1 MVNSKKLSISKIKKL
16 LTLFK
21 FIVSQRSDNKTTALS
36 FLDENS
42 INDISES
49 IYNILY
55 NEKLNLNLSKA
66 QKAKL
71 KKIIKRNSRIFEDIS
86 KRNIPVKRRHT
97 KIIQQ
102 GSGIGT
108 ILFTLILVLTSLL
121 KNWHGSPAS
130 VACGLRPH

>member
-1 MVNSKKLSISKIKKL
+1 MINSKKLSISKIKKL

-21 FIVSQRSDNKTTALS
+21 FIVSQRSDNKTTVLS
-36 FLDENS
+36 FLDEKS

-55 NEKLNLNLSKA
+55 NEKLNLNLSKTR
-66 QKAKL
+66 KAKL
-71 KKIIKRNSRIFEDIS
+71 KKIIKPNSRIFEDIS

-102 GSGIGT
+102 GTGIGT
-108 ILFTLILVLTSLL
+108 ILLTLIPVLTSLL
-121 KNWHGSPAS
+121 TK
-130 VACGLRPH
+130 RK

>member
-1 MVNSKKLSISKIKKL
+1 MINSKKLSISKIKKL

-42 INDISES
+42 TNDISES

-71 KKIIKRNSRIFEDIS
+71 KKIIKPNSRIFEDIS
-86 KRNIPVKRRHT
+86 KRNIPVK
-97 KIIQQ
+97 KD
-102 GSGIGT
+102 
-108 ILFTLILVLTSLL
+108 ILKSFNKVVELVQFFS
-121 KNWHGSPAS
+121 
-130 VACGLRPH
+130 R

>member
-1 MVNSKKLSISKIKKL
+1 MVNSKKVSISKIKKL

-21 FIVSQRSDNKTTALS
+21 FIVSQRSDNKTTVLS
-36 FLDENS
+36 FLDEKS

-55 NEKLNLNLSKA
+55 NEKLNLNLSKTR
-66 QKAKL
+66 KAKL
-71 KKIIKRNSRIFEDIS
+71 KKIIKPNSRIFEDIS

-102 GSGIGT
+102 GTGIGT
-108 ILFTLILVLTSLL
+108 ILLTLIPVLTSLL
-121 KNWHGSPAS
+121 TK
-130 VACGLRPH
+130 RK

>member
-1 MVNSKKLSISKIKKL
+1 MINSKRLSINKIKKL

-66 QKAKL
+66 EKAKL
-71 KKIIKRNSRIFEDIS
+71 KKIIKPKSRIFEDIS

-108 ILFTLILVLTSLL
+108 ILLTLIPVLTSLL
-121 KNWHGSPAS
+121 TK
-130 VACGLRPH
+130 RK

>member
-1 MVNSKKLSISKIKKL
+1 MIISKKLSISKIKKL

-55 NEKLNLNLSKA
+55 NEKLNLNISKA

-71 KKIIKRNSRIFEDIS
+71 KKIIKPNSRIFEDIS

-108 ILFTLILVLTSLL
+108 ILLTLIPVLTSLL
-121 KNWHGSPAS
+121 TK
-130 VACGLRPH
+130 RK

>member
-1 MVNSKKLSISKIKKL
+1 MVNCKKLSISKIKKL

-21 FIVSQRSDNKTTALS
+21 FIVSQRSDNKTTVLS
-36 FLDENS
+36 FLDEKS

-55 NEKLNLNLSKA
+55 NEKLNLNLSKTR
-66 QKAKL
+66 KAKL
-71 KKIIKRNSRIFEDIS
+71 KKIIKPNSRIFEDIS

-102 GSGIGT
+102 GTGIGT
-108 ILFTLILVLTSLL
+108 ILLTLIPVLTSLL
-121 KNWHGSPAS
+121 TK
-130 VACGLRPH
+130 RK

>member
-1 MVNSKKLSISKIKKL
+1 MINSKNLSISKIKKL

-55 NEKLNLNLSKA
+55 NEKLNLNLSKL
-66 QKAKL
+66 QKCQL
-71 KKIIKRNSRIFEDIS
+71 KSIIKLNVRSFEDIS
-86 KRNIPVKRRHT
+86 KQKVPI
-97 KIIQQ
+97 
-102 GSGIGT
+102 
-108 ILFTLILVLTSLL
+108 
-121 KNWHGSPAS
+121 
-130 VACGLRPH
+130 

>member
-1 MVNSKKLSISKIKKL
+1 MINSKKLSISRIKKI

-21 FIVSQRSDNKTTALS
+21 LIVSQRSENKTTTLS
-36 FLDENS
+36 FLDEKS

-55 NEKLNLNLSKA
+55 NEKLNLNLSKTR
-66 QKAKL
+66 KAKL
-71 KKIIKRNSRIFEDIS
+71 KKIIKPNSRIFEDIS

-102 GSGIGT
+102 GTGIGT
-108 ILFTLILVLTSLL
+108 ILLTLIPVLTSLL
-121 KNWHGSPAS
+121 TK
-130 VACGLRPH
+130 RK

>member
-21 FIVSQRSDNKTTALS
+21 FIVSQRSDNKTTVLS
-36 FLDENS
+36 FLDEKS
-42 INDISES
+42 INYISES

-55 NEKLNLNLSKA
+55 NEKLNLNLSKTR
-66 QKAKL
+66 KAKL
-71 KKIIKRNSRIFEDIS
+71 KKIIKPNSRIFEDIS

-102 GSGIGT
+102 GTGIGT
-108 ILFTLILVLTSLL
+108 ILLTLIPVLTSLL
-121 KNWHGSPAS
+121 TK
-130 VACGLRPH
+130 RK

>member
-1 MVNSKKLSISKIKKL
+1 M
-16 LTLFK
+16 TLFK

-66 QKAKL
+66 RKAKL
-71 KKIIKRNSRIFEDIS
+71 KK
-86 KRNIPVKRRHT
+86 
-97 KIIQQ
+97 
-102 GSGIGT
+102 
-108 ILFTLILVLTSLL
+108 SLNQIHESL
-121 KNWHGSPAS
+121 KTYQKETFP
-130 VACGLRPH
+130 

>member
-1 MVNSKKLSISKIKKL
+1 MINSKKLSISRIKKL

-21 FIVSQRSDNKTTALS
+21 FIVSQRSENKTTALS
-36 FLDENS
+36 FLDEKS

-55 NEKLNLNLSKA
+55 NEKLNLNLSKTR
-66 QKAKL
+66 KAKL
-71 KKIIKRNSRIFEDIS
+71 KKIIKPNSRIFEDIS

-102 GSGIGT
+102 GTGIGT
-108 ILFTLILVLTSLL
+108 ILLTLIPVLTSLL
-121 KNWHGSPAS
+121 TK
-130 VACGLRPH
+130 RK

>member
-1 MVNSKKLSISKIKKL
+1 MVNSKKLSISKTKKL

-21 FIVSQRSDNKTTALS
+21 FIVSQRSDNKTTVLS
-36 FLDENS
+36 FLDEKS

-55 NEKLNLNLSKA
+55 NEKLNLNLSKTR
-66 QKAKL
+66 KAKL
-71 KKIIKRNSRIFEDIS
+71 KKIIKPNSRIFEDIS

-102 GSGIGT
+102 GTGIGT
-108 ILFTLILVLTSLL
+108 ILLTLIPVLTSLL
-121 KNWHGSPAS
+121 TK
-130 VACGLRPH
+130 RK

>member
-1 MVNSKKLSISKIKKL
+1 MVNCKKLSISKIKKL

-21 FIVSQRSDNKTTALS
+21 FIVSQRSDNKTTVLS
-36 FLDENS
+36 FLDEKS

-55 NEKLNLNLSKA
+55 NEKLNLNLSKTR
-66 QKAKL
+66 KAKL
-71 KKIIKRNSRIFEDIS
+71 KKIIKQNSRIFEDIS

-102 GSGIGT
+102 GTGIGT
-108 ILFTLILVLTSLL
+108 ILLTLIPVLTSLL
-121 KNWHGSPAS
+121 TK
-130 VACGLRPH
+130 RK

>member
-1 MVNSKKLSISKIKKL
+1 MINSKKLSISKIKKL

-21 FIVSQRSDNKTTALS
+21 FIVSQRSDNKTTVLS

-55 NEKLNLNLSKA
+55 NEKLNLNLSKTR
-66 QKAKL
+66 KAKL
-71 KKIIKRNSRIFEDIS
+71 KKIIKPNSRIFEDIS

-102 GSGIGT
+102 GTGIGT
-108 ILFTLILVLTSLL
+108 ILLTLIPVLTSLL
-121 KNWHGSPAS
+121 TK
-130 VACGLRPH
+130 RK

>member
-1 MVNSKKLSISKIKKL
+1 MINSKKLSISKIKKL

-36 FLDENS
+36 FLDDNS

-66 QKAKL
+66 EKAKL
-71 KKIIKRNSRIFEDIS
+71 KKIIKPKSRIFEDIS

-108 ILFTLILVLTSLL
+108 ILLTLIPVLTSLL
-121 KNWHGSPAS
+121 TK
-130 VACGLRPH
+130 RK

>member
-55 NEKLNLNLSKA
+55 NEKLNLNLSKTR
-66 QKAKL
+66 KAKL
-71 KKIIKRNSRIFEDIS
+71 KKIIKPNSRIFEDIS

-108 ILFTLILVLTSLL
+108 ILLTLIPVLTSLL
-121 KNWHGSPAS
+121 TK
-130 VACGLRPH
+130 RK

>member
-21 FIVSQRSDNKTTALS
+21 FIVSQRSDNKTTVLS

-66 QKAKL
+66 EKAKL
-71 KKIIKRNSRIFEDIS
+71 KKSLSQNHE
-86 KRNIPVKRRHT
+86 T
-97 KIIQQ
+97 LKIYQKETFQ
-102 GSGIGT
+102 
-108 ILFTLILVLTSLL
+108 
-121 KNWHGSPAS
+121 
-130 VACGLRPH
+130 

>member
-21 FIVSQRSDNKTTALS
+21 FIVSQRSDNKTTVLS
-36 FLDENS
+36 FLDEKS

-55 NEKLNLNLSKA
+55 NEKLNLNLSKTR
-66 QKAKL
+66 KAKL
-71 KKIIKRNSRIFEDIS
+71 KNIIKPNSRIFEDIS

-102 GSGIGT
+102 GTGIGT
-108 ILFTLILVLTSLL
+108 ILLTLIPVLTSLL
-121 KNWHGSPAS
+121 TK
-130 VACGLRPH
+130 RK